1 MIATE
6 AFLGVARSA
15 TNARWQAADTALDG
29 NNLDRAAAAIAEQ
42 FPDMPLPVTR
52 ILAGRDT
59 ASVPVALYLDP
70 KIRDLLPDPSR
81 FKDMD
86 RAAARLADAVM
97 AGTAVGVF
105 GDYDVDGAA
114 SAALLVNVLGALG
127 LAVDVHI
134 PDRMREGYGPNAAA
148 LAALQQR
155 GAELIVT
162 VDCGIAAHEPLA
174 AVAETGMDVIV
185 IDHHLAGPELPRAH
199 SVINPNRLD
208 EDLAYGHLCA
218 AGVTFVVLVA
228 LLRELR
234 KRGVFTDDSPAPD
247 LRRQLDIVGLATVC
261 DVVPLVGLNRAFVMQ
276 GLKVLA
282 GRSNPGLAA
291 LADAARLNRPPSA
304 HTFGFLL
311 GPRINAGGRIG
322 RSDLGVRLLS
332 TSDGYE
338 AAGLAASLDELN
350 TKRRSVEAEIRAHA
364 MDMAAEQADSPVI
377 LVGHDSWHEGVIG
390 IVAGR
395 LREAFGK
402 PACVVAFSRP
412 RGDDVP
418 GSDVPGSDVP
428 GSDVPGKGSGRSIPG
443 FRLGSAIIAAHQAGI
458 LAGGGGHDMAAGFS
472 IDKDRMPDFVA
483 FLADRFAAEIGD
495 GIPQPVHRVTGML
508 STAGAQ
514 PELADWL
521 EKLGPYGSGNPE
533 PHFALPDCRILNARA
548 IGADGAHISCRLD
561 DGSGSAL
568 GAIAFQAGGNPLG
581 EALMKARDGQ
591 KLHVLGRLRRDH
603 FRGGRAMQLEIED
616 VAPAQF

>member
-1 MIATE
+1 LAASE
-6 AFLGVARSA
+6 AFLGVARS
-15 TNARWQAADTALDG
+15 TTSARWQAAETIVSGQD
-29 NNLDRAAAAIAEQ
+29 LDRAAAAIAEQ
-42 FPDMPLPVTR
+42 HPDMPLPVTR

-59 ASVPVALYLDP
+59 ENLPVDIFLDP
-70 KIRDLLPDPSR
+70 KLRDLMPDPSR

-86 RAAARLADAVM
+86 KAAARLADAVI
-97 AGTAVGVF
+97 AGTPVGVF

-127 LAVDVHI
+127 LTVDVHI

-148 LAALQQR
+148 LAALQDR
-155 GAELIVT
+155 GAALIIT

-174 AVAETGMDVIV
+174 AVADTGMDVVV

-208 EDLAYGHLCA
+208 EDQAYGHLCA
-218 AGVTFVVLVA
+218 AGVTFMVLVA

-234 KRGVFTDDSPAPD
+234 GRGHFTADSPAPD
-247 LRRQLDIVGLATVC
+247 LRSQLDLVGLATVC
-261 DVVPLVGLNRAFVMQ
+261 DVVPLVGVNRAFVMQ

-282 GRSNPGLAA
+282 RRSNPGLAA
-291 LADAARLNRPPSA
+291 LADAAKLNRPPSS

-332 TSDGYE
+332 THDGYE
-338 AAGLAASLDELN
+338 AAGLAASLDDLN
-350 TKRRSVEAEIRAHA
+350 KKRRTIEQEIRAHA
-364 MDMAAEQADSPVI
+364 MDMAAAQTDSPVI
-377 LVGHDSWHEGVIG
+377 LVGHESWHEGVIG

-402 PACVVAFSRP
+402 PACVVAF
-412 RGDDVP
+412 GEA
-418 GSDVPGSDVP
+418 GGLNA
-428 GSDVPGKGSGRSIPG
+428 PGKGSGRSIPG

-458 LAGGGGHDMAAGFS
+458 LAGGGGHDMAAGFT
-472 IDKDRMPDFVA
+472 IDKPAMADFA
-483 FLADRFAAEIGD
+483 SFLAERFAAEIGD
-495 GIPQPVHRVTGML
+495 EIPLPVHNVTGLL
-508 STAGAQ
+508 STAGVQ
-514 PELADWL
+514 PELSDWL

-533 PHFALPDCRILNARA
+533 PRFALPDCLIKNARA
-548 IGADGAHISCRLD
+548 IGADGAHVSCRLD
-561 DGSGSAL
+561 DGSGTTI
-568 GAIAFQAGGNPLG
+568 GAIAFQAGGSALG
-581 EALMKARDGQ
+581 EALLKARDGQ
-591 KLHVLGRLRRDH
+591 RLHVLGRIRRDH
-603 FRGGRAMQLEIED
+603 FRGGRAMQVEIED

>member
-1 MIATE
+1 MAATE
-6 AFLGVARSA
+6 AFLGVARSV
-15 TNARWQAADTALDG
+15 TNARWQAAKTQLDG
-29 NNLDRAAAAIAEQ
+29 ANLDRAAAAIAEQ

-52 ILAGRDT
+52 ILAGRET
-59 ASVPVALYLDP
+59 ENMPLAHYLDP
-70 KIRDLLPDPSR
+70 KLRELLPDPSR

-86 RAAARLADAVM
+86 RAAIRLADAVE
-97 AGTAVGVF
+97 AGTPVGVF

-114 SAALLVNVLGALG
+114 AAALLVNVLGALG

-148 LAALQQR
+148 LAALQAR
-155 GAELIVT
+155 GAELILT
-162 VDCGIAAHEPLA
+162 VDCGIAAHEPIA
-174 AVAETGMDVIV
+174 AVADTGMDVIV

-208 EDLAYGHLCA
+208 EDQAYGHLCA
-218 AGVTFVVLVA
+218 AGVTFIVLVA

-234 KRGVFTDDSPAPD
+234 HRSFFTTEKAAPD
-247 LRRQLDIVGLATVC
+247 LRSQLDLVGLATVC
-261 DVVPLVGLNRAFVMQ
+261 DVVPLTGLNRAFVMQ

-291 LADAARLNRPPSA
+291 LADAARLNRPPTS

-322 RSDLGVRLLS
+322 QSDLGVRLLS

-338 AAGLAASLDELN
+338 AAGLAANLDELN
-350 TKRRSVEAEIRAHA
+350 TRRRAIEAEIRAHA
-364 MDMAAEQADSPVI
+364 MDMAAEQAESPVI
-377 LVGHDSWHEGVIG
+377 LVGHESWHEGVIG

-402 PACVVAFSRP
+402 PACVVAFNP
-412 RGDDVP
+412 DGDT
-418 GSDVPGSDVP
+418 
-428 GSDVPGKGSGRSIPG
+428 PGKGSGRSIPG
-443 FRLGSAIIAAHQAGI
+443 FRLGSAIIAAHQVGI

-472 IDKDRMPDFVA
+472 IDRTAMPA
-483 FLADRFAAEIGD
+483 FASFLSERLVAEIGD
-495 GIPQPVHRVTGML
+495 DIPQPVHAVAGML

-521 EKLGPYGSGNPE
+521 DRIGPFGSGNPE
-533 PHFALPDCRILNARA
+533 PRFALPDCRIVHARA
-548 IGADGAHISCRLD
+548 IGADGAHVSCRLD
-561 DGSGSAL
+561 DGSGNML
-568 GAIAFQAGGNPLG
+568 GAIAFQAGGNVLG
-581 EALMKARDGQ
+581 DALMKARDGQ
-591 KLHVLGRLRRDH
+591 KLHVLGRIRRDH
-603 FRGGRAMQLEIED
+603 FRGGRAMQLEIDD